1 MKKNMVYFVLYI
13 VILVELLVVITERD
27 ELEAKDHQ
35 IREKMLTTIAET
47 YKQPL
52 ILTVPQK
59 SSEYNIN
66 QPDPMRVV
74 LTATGLTSE
83 EEKKDLE
90 YYVNIE
96 GRKPEG
102 FPGDGITIENSTDNF
117 KIEKNNGS
125 AVFIA
130 KIKGKGNYKFIAYCE
145 VDRKLPPYL
154 PEYLQDSL
162 KTMVGEYMTAKS
174 LPEEFEIEA
183 KYAGGVKKKRA
194 EVSF

>member
-1 MKKNMVYFVLYI
+1 MVYFVLYI

-52 ILTVPQK
+52 ILTVPQR
-59 SSEYNIN
+59 SSEYNVN
-66 QPDPMRVV
+66 QPEPMRVV

-83 EEKKDLE
+83 EEKEALKFFIN
-90 YYVNIE
+90 YGE
-96 GRKPEG
+96 GRIPKG
-102 FPGDGITIENSTDNF
+102 FPKTGLTFENSTDEF
-117 KIEKNNGS
+117 KSEKNNGN
-125 AVFIA
+125 AVFVA
-130 KIKGKGNYKFIAYCE
+130 RIKDKGEYKFSAYCE
-145 VDRKLPPYL
+145 VERQLPKYL
-154 PEYLQDSL
+154 PDYLQDSL

-174 LPEEFEIEA
+174 LWQEFEIEA

-194 EVSF
+194 EVLF